1 MDNDY
6 KNGWRYIVWVGGN
19 DNYYKNFKV
28 AQMDFYNWV
37 RKGYDDVFLTEL
49 NKDGTEEVLRNS
61 EEHNFN
67 GTISN

>member
-28 AQMDFYNWV
+28 AQMDFYRWAL
-37 RKGYDDVFLTEL
+37 KGYDDVVLTEL

-61 EEHNFN
+61 EEYNFN
-67 GTISN
+67 GTTSN